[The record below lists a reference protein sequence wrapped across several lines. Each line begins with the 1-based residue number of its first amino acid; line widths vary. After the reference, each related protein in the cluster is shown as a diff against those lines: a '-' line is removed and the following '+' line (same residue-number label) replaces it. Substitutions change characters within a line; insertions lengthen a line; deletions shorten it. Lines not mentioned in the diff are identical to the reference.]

1 MKPNIKIF
9 INIKLFLSFF
19 FWLLCIA
26 LHKNLSN
33 ITYKL
38 GMSINLIKEK
48 PLYDILQVNL
58 PNLQVYRFI
67 PECLHIIP
75 IIGLVSF
82 IAHYRNENSLFALND
97 FFRKHG
103 ILLLFRALFFSVTL
117 LPDSSEMCSVST
129 HIGSCFD
136 LIFSGHSA
144 IMYLCV
150 YIINSYF
157 YISKTVYILFHILN
171 MITCFFII
179 LCRNHYTIDVIL
191 SIVITHFVC
200 HYKK

>member
-1 MKPNIKIF
+1 MKPNIK
-9 INIKLFLSFF
+9 LFLNFKLSLSLF

-26 LHKNLSN
+26 VHKNLSDK
-33 ITYKL
+33 TYKL

-48 PLYDILQVNL
+48 PLYDVIQENF
-58 PNLQVYRFI
+58 PNLQAYRSI
-67 PECLHIIP
+67 PELLHVIP

-82 IAHYRNENSLFALND
+82 IAHYRNEYSVMALND

-103 ILLLFRALFFSVTL
+103 ILLLFRGLFFSVTL
-117 LPDSSEMCSVST
+117 LPDSSQMCAVST

-150 YIINSYF
+150 HIINSYF
-157 YISKTVYILFHILN
+157 YISRTVYFLFHFLN
-171 MITCFFII
+171 LFTCLFII
-179 LCRNHYTIDVIL
+179 LCRNHYTIDVVI
-191 SIVITHFVC
+191 SIIMTHFIC
-200 HYKK
+200 NYKK